1 MPRTLPTRTR
11 HASRL
16 LDAAEG
22 NVAERDESPSA
33 VRREAGIERA
43 TRWFLAS

>member
-1 MPRTLPTRTR
+1 MLRTFPTCSRY
-11 HASRL
+11 ASRL